1 MLAVD
6 LKTIHQRIK
15 DNVDVLCNF
24 SAKREEGKER
34 AEYISLLKKD
44 LCTYY
49 SYNYFLIE
57 KLLDLFPLSEVG
69 ELFLFFHIWNHI
81 NNPGMFF
88 FLNCKNSI
96 KCSPCACLQLVDFLE
111 ANEIHRP
118 VTIRT
123 NTLKT
128 RRRDLAQVTVGR
140 VCFEHFLEANFMD
153 EFPFCRFVKNI
164 SSGKMT
170 DFLTGLF
177 QTMIDYYHNC
187 RWFMKFS
194 YLIRTPLVFWK
205 NFLG

>member
-6 LKTIHQRIK
+6 LKTIYQRIK

-81 NNPGMFF
+81 NNNPRIFF
-88 FLNCKNSI
+88 F
-96 KCSPCACLQLVDFLE
+96 
-111 ANEIHRP
+111 
-118 VTIRT
+118 
-123 NTLKT
+123 
-128 RRRDLAQVTVGR
+128 
-140 VCFEHFLEANFMD
+140 
-153 EFPFCRFVKNI
+153 
-164 SSGKMT
+164 
-170 DFLTGLF
+170 
-177 QTMIDYYHNC
+177 
-187 RWFMKFS
+187 
-194 YLIRTPLVFWK
+194 
-205 NFLG
+205 